1 MGWEPTEDGPR
12 YPVWVD
18 DPDEMKQVKP
28 YCLNCIEQQAI
39 NEMLERRNAEL
50 QEQTMQLADKV
61 WRLQQMA
68 ETNRDEEMSNL
79 KNQAIQSL
87 TTEFHFGD

>member
-18 DPDEMKQVKP
+18 DPEEMSNVKP

-50 QEQTMQLADKV
+50 LAQTMDLADRV
-61 WRLQQMA
+61 LRLQKMA
-68 ETNRDEEMSNL
+68 ESNRDEAMNHL
-79 KNQAIQSL
+79 KDEAIKSL
-87 TTEFHFGD
+87 TTEFHFDG